1 MRLWALLQSP
11 QHQRLVIA
19 VSAAF
24 VRRAAG
30 CTCQRLH
37 NKMDLDPQV
46 DLSIINGE
54 VVVRDGKLLTLD
66 VDALMEEH
74 NAVSQRICSH
84 ILPAKA

>member
-1 MRLWALLQSP
+1 MP
-11 QHQRLVIA
+11 TCHQMHDMV
-19 VSAAF
+19 
-24 VRRAAG
+24 
-30 CTCQRLH
+30 
-37 NKMDLDPQV
+37 DLDLQV

>member
-1 MRLWALLQSP
+1 M
-11 QHQRLVIA
+11 
-19 VSAAF
+19 
-24 VRRAAG
+24 
-30 CTCQRLH
+30 
-37 NKMDLDPQV
+37 

-84 ILPAKA
+84 ILPAKAL

>member
-1 MRLWALLQSP
+1 ME
-11 QHQRLVIA
+11 HEV
-19 VSAAF
+19 
-24 VRRAAG
+24 
-30 CTCQRLH
+30 
-37 NKMDLDPQV
+37 DPTIWMPPCRICGELTQV

>member
-1 MRLWALLQSP
+1 MR
-11 QHQRLVIA
+11 R
-19 VSAAF
+19 
-24 VRRAAG
+24 
-30 CTCQRLH
+30 C
-37 NKMDLDPQV
+37 PQV